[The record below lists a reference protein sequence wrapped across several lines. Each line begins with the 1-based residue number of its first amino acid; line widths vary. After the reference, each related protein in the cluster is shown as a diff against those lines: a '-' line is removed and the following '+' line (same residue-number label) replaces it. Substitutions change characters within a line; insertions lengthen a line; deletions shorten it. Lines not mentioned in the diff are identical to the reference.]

1 MDYAELPLPPALDGL
16 VAAVWTMAGTGEAD
30 GGDPDSWIEQDVTPD
45 GCIEIIRR
53 IEGRSVWDIEQP
65 PLFAT
70 GLNLTPM
77 RFRMSRNA
85 RFIGIRL
92 WPWAWTM
99 LSDLPCPAFAGR
111 WIALDANSMPGS
123 LFADPDTLVP
133 QLVDAFA
140 AASVQPFGQHILAAT
155 SVADIVRTSGHGHR
169 TVQRWFERV
178 VGLPPRSYLRLIRFR
193 RTMADF
199 GEPATTLAD
208 QAARHGFAD
217 QAHMARDFR
226 LLARTRPRAARA
238 KAKGPFLAGT
248 D

>member
-1 MDYAELPLPPALDGL
+1 MDYAELPLPAALDGL
-16 VAAVWTMAGTGEAD
+16 VAAIWTIAGGTDA
-30 GGDPDSWIEQDVTPD
+30 GDWIEQDATPD

-53 IEGRSVWDIEQP
+53 IEGRSFWDGEQP

-70 GLNLTPM
+70 GLNLSPV
-77 RFRMSRNA
+77 RFRMSGDA

-92 WPWAWTM
+92 WPWAWAM

-111 WIALDANSMPGS
+111 WIALDKDSLPGA
-123 LFADPDTLVP
+123 LLTDPDMTVP
-133 QLVDAFA
+133 HLIHAFA
-140 AASVQPFGQHILAAT
+140 AARAQPLGKHVLAAT
-155 SVADIVRTSGHGHR
+155 SVADIVAASGHGHR
-169 TVQRWFERV
+169 ALQRWFERV

-199 GEPATTLAD
+199 AEPATTLAD

-226 LLARTRPRAARA
+226 LLARIRPRTARA
-238 KAKGPFLAGT
+238 TARGPFLTGT

>member
-1 MDYAELPLPPALDGL
+1 MRVDYAELPLPPMLDGL
-16 VAAVWTMAGTGEAD
+16 VAAFWTIAGGSEA
-30 GGDPDSWIEQDVTPD
+30 SEWIEQDATPD

-53 IEGRSVWDIEQP
+53 IEGRSIWEEEQP
-65 PLFAT
+65 SLFAT
-70 GLNLTPM
+70 GLNLIPV
-77 RFRMSRNA
+77 RFRMSGNA

-99 LSDLPCPAFAGR
+99 LSALPCPAFADR
-111 WIALDANSMPGS
+111 WIALDADSMPGS
-123 LFADPDTLVP
+123 LLADPDTVVTRLIH
-133 QLVDAFA
+133 AFA
-140 AASVQPFGQHILAAT
+140 AASPQPLGQHVLAAA
-155 SVADIVRTSGHGHR
+155 SVADIVAASGCGHR

-199 GEPATTLAD
+199 AGPTTTLAD
-208 QAARHGFAD
+208 QAARLGFAD

-238 KAKGPFLAGT
+238 TAKGPFLTGA

>member
-16 VAAVWTMAGTGEAD
+16 VAAIWTIAGN
-30 GGDPDSWIEQDVTPD
+30 GDPGAWIEQDATPD

-53 IEGRSVWDIEQP
+53 TRGRSVWGEKQP

-70 GLNLTPM
+70 GLNLAPV
-77 RFRMSRNA
+77 RFRMSGDA

-92 WPWAWTM
+92 WPWAWAM

-111 WIALDANSMPGS
+111 WIKLDADGEPGS
-123 LFADPDTLVP
+123 LLAGPDRVVER
-133 QLVDAFA
+133 LVDAFA
-140 AASVQPFGQHILAAT
+140 RATPQPLGAHVLAAA
-155 SVADIVRTSGHGHR
+155 SVADIVRTSGCGHR
-169 TVQRWFERV
+169 MVQRWFERV

-199 GEPATTLAD
+199 AGPVTTLAD

-226 LLARTRPRAARA
+226 LLARTAPRTARD
-238 KAKGPFLAGT
+238 KAKGPFLAGKG
-248 D
+248 